1 MMTAAPSI
9 PISREVVLVGGG
21 HSHALVMRML
31 GMRPWPG
38 VQVTL
43 VSDVSHAPYS
53 GMVPG
58 HLAGV
63 YSWEETHID
72 LRRLCAWAGAR
83 FVRARVT
90 GLDLERRRVILQDRP
105 PLAFEVVSINVGST
119 PTMANVPG
127 AAEHAIPAKPVP
139 GFLAAWES
147 VCQKAARRT
156 QRVVVVGGGAGGVE
170 VALAVKARLGRSGEV
185 FLAHQGEKILPTHAD
200 GVRRRVMTA
209 LDKAGVNLQ
218 TGCAVASVEAAGLV
232 LDDGRRV
239 EADAVLWT
247 TQASAPAW
255 LGASGLEVDEAGFV
269 VVEET
274 LRSPSHSWVFAAG
287 DCATVR
293 TAPRQ
298 KSGVFA
304 VRAARPLL
312 ANLERHLTGRPLR
325 RWKPQAR
332 FLSLIGTADG
342 RAVVSRG
349 AWAASGAWAW
359 RWKDRIDRAFMEK
372 FSELPAMDASRHRRS
387 KPSTR
392 QAPSDLAR
400 HATMRCLG
408 CGGKVGGPVLHRV
421 LTRLRASHPSVVS
434 VPAERSDI
442 LAGLNAPDDAA
453 VFTPPPGRCV
463 VQTTDHLSAL
473 VDDPFVFGRLAT
485 VHAMSDIL
493 AMGAEP
499 HSALVTALV
508 PFAAEAVTE
517 EWLTQALDGVATELA
532 RFGALLLGG
541 HTAEAPAPAL
551 GLTCNGLA
559 EPDSLWTKSS
569 LAPGQQL
576 ILTKP
581 LGTGT
586 LFAAAMRQA
595 AQGRWLDAAIDSM
608 LAANQS
614 AARLARSHGV
624 TAATDITGF
633 GLLGHLLEMLRPARL
648 TAHLHLDALPVL
660 AGAAET
666 ARLGH
671 LSSLHPEN
679 ARALES
685 VTHTDRFT
693 HHPNLPLLCD
703 PQTSGGLL
711 LALPPE
717 RAAALLAALHQNGVP
732 HARIIGRVTDHA
744 AAAGVTLE

>member
-1 MMTAAPSI
+1 MMTAAPAI
-9 PISREVVLVGGG
+9 PISRDVVLVGGG
-21 HSHALVMRML
+21 HSHALVLRML
-31 GMRPWPG
+31 GMRPWLG

-72 LRRLCAWAGAR
+72 LRRLCAWAGVR
-83 FVRARVT
+83 LVRARVI
-90 GLDLERRRVILQDRP
+90 GLDLERRRVRLEGRP

-119 PTMANVPG
+119 PSVSQVPG

-139 GFLAAWES
+139 RFLAAWDS
-147 VCQKAARRT
+147 VCQKAVLRT
-156 QRVVVVGGGAGGVE
+156 QRVVIVGGGAGGVE

-185 FLAHQGEKILPTHAD
+185 VLAHQGEAILPTHAA
-200 GVRRRVMTA
+200 GVRRRVLAA
-209 LDKAGVNLQ
+209 LESAGVTLL
-218 TGCAVASVEAAGLV
+218 TGCAVASVEASGLV
-232 LDDGRRV
+232 LADGRGV
-239 EADAVLWT
+239 ESDAVVWT

-255 LGASGLEVDEAGFV
+255 LRASGLEVDDAGFV

-274 LRSPSHSWVFAAG
+274 LRSTSHPWVFAAG

-293 TAPRQ
+293 TAPRP

-304 VRAARPLL
+304 VRAARPLF
-312 ANLERHLTGRPLR
+312 ANLEHHLAGLPLR

-349 AWAASGAWAW
+349 GWAASGAWAW
-359 RWKDRIDRAFMEK
+359 RWKDRIDRAFMRK
-372 FSELPAMDASRHRRS
+372 FSELPAMDPTRPRRSTSLSRHD
-387 KPSTR
+387 P
-392 QAPSDLAR
+392 ADLAR
-400 HATMRCLG
+400 HSAMRCLG

-421 LTRLRASHPSVVS
+421 LTRLRTSHPSVVS
-434 VPAERSDI
+434 VPADRDDI
-442 LAGLNAPDDAA
+442 IAGLDAPDDAA

-508 PFAAEAVTE
+508 PFAAESVTE

-551 GLTCNGLA
+551 GLTCIGLA
-559 EPDSLWTKSS
+559 EPASLWTKSS
-569 LAPGQQL
+569 LAPGQPL

-595 AQGRWLDAAIDSM
+595 AQGRWLDTALDSM
-608 LAANQS
+608 LATNQP
-614 AARLARSHGV
+614 AARLARTHGV

-648 TAHLHLDALPVL
+648 TASLHLDSLPALP
-660 AGAAET
+660 GATET

-685 VTHTDRFT
+685 VTNAERFT

-711 LALPPE
+711 LAPPPE
-717 RAAALLAALHQNGVP
+717 RAAALLSALHQHGVP
-732 HARIIGRVTDHA
+732 HAQIIGCVTDHA
-744 AAAGVTLE
+744 PDARVTLK